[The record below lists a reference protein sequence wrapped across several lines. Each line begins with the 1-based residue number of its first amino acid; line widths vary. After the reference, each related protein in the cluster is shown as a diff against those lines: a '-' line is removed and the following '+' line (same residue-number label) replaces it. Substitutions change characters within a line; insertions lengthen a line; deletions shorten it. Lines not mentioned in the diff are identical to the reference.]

1 MEYTSVIIR
10 FGDIN
15 MNTIHCKFGS
25 IWTVVAFFF
34 LDGGR
39 QRVEDYLVSRK
50 KRNIFDSLTVPST
63 GARQGNLKSIYWCVC
78 AK

>member
-34 LDGGR
+34 WMEG
-39 QRVEDYLVSRK
+39 
-50 KRNIFDSLTVPST
+50 DSE
-63 GARQGNLKSIYWCVC
+63 
-78 AK
+78 